1 MSIFDIKKSHAWNY
15 SSIEKTDY
23 CNTLTGTV
31 VGIDNP
37 QAYDFQT
44 RKPRVWDDG
53 SPVRNIRVFIKPVG
67 TDDEVYVTFKPKGAL
82 FNAIGERVSSVADLI
97 GHKVT
102 FTTQPGTYGFGNP
115 RPWTVE
121 VGEVVEGAKLHKVP
135 VLDYDTMNP
144 VSGKPTDEEQSTDE
158 VPF

>member
-15 SSIEKTDY
+15 SSPEKPNF
-23 CNTLTGTV
+23 CESICGTV

-53 SPVRNIRVFIKPVG
+53 SPVRNIRLFIKPKG
-67 TDDEVYVTFKPKGAL
+67 TDDEVSITFKPKSAL
-82 FNAIGERVSSVADLI
+82 YDAIGACVDSVADLI
-97 GHKVT
+97 GHEVT
-102 FTTQPGTYGFGNP
+102 FTTKSGTYGFGNP

-144 VSGKPTDEEQSTDE
+144 VSGKPTDEASSTEE

>member
-1 MSIFDIKKSHAWNY
+1 MSIFDIKKSHSWNY
-15 SSIEKTDY
+15 SDPEKSNFCESI
-23 CNTLTGTV
+23 CGTV

-53 SPVRNIRVFIKPVG
+53 SPVRNIRVFIKPAG
-67 TDDEVYVTFKPKGAL
+67 TDDEVSITFKPKSAL
-82 FNAIGERVSSVADLI
+82 YDAIGACVDSVADLI

-102 FTTQPGTYGFGNP
+102 FTTKSGTYGFGNP

-135 VLDYDTMNP
+135 VLDYGTMNP
-144 VSGKPTDEEQSTDE
+144 VSGKPTDEAPSTEE